1 MTLRGGEEESCEQW
15 GWDALSRGSLL
26 ACPTPG
32 SPGVVEAVP
41 LAGHGALAVG
51 CVMSP
56 HGGARVVGDGVEV
69 VNGVVCGEQACCS
82 ALLPPKVPAQSPPTT
97 PAAPAPWI
105 PCLPPLTPLPRTTRG
120 QEEPRSHQELR
131 AGTRGMQGLGL
142 TAALRGEFPE
152 VQVLQRE
159 VDEGGEF
166 AASYPG
172 LGEALQ
178 VWRVPSRSQG
188 TKGSLQ

>member
-1 MTLRGGEEESCEQW
+1 
-15 GWDALSRGSLL
+15 
-26 ACPTPG
+26 
-32 SPGVVEAVP
+32 
-41 LAGHGALAVG
+41 
-51 CVMSP
+51 MSP

-69 VNGVVCGEQACCS
+69 VSGMVCGERGCCS
-82 ALLPPKVPAQSPPTT
+82 TLLPHRV
-97 PAAPAPWI
+97 PAAPAAWI
-105 PCLPPLTPLPRTTRG
+105 PCFPPLTPLHPTSWG
-120 QEEPRSHQELR
+120 QEEPRGHQ
-131 AGTRGMQGLGL
+131 GIRGMQGLAL

-178 VWRVPSRSQG
+178 V
-188 TKGSLQ
+188 